1 MLGWLIEE
9 SYIRHPKVVTAAEI
23 QRRLGVSCKTSLVM
37 KRRMQVFA
45 SEQME
50 KVKTLIWKQMEKEF
64 KDFLLPPDGTDIT
77 SIAARKKIVHADTV
91 ALWSCSVRANQGRKR
106 WKHGGLTSSIYM
118 SDKLGG
124 RQIGTLVNVMG
135 TQQGWCLLHSI
146 PNQKA
151 DTLGP
156 IIKEHLPM
164 STGIFTDQGYD
175 WLYRVYRNHRMINHS
190 RKSPDNRFRF
200 ARDRWSRNGVH
211 NQVSEAL
218 NSSLKAEMQ
227 AYRYFKPENSTLYL
241 NEWSFFKNLRYF
253 GLAKIADRR
262 LKRKSRC
269 VDSSADISPSF
280 RRPSVPERIKKLR
293 YQCPSLEDR
302 RDSEHGEQNGK
313 VGEDIQTLL
322 GLSSNARLKD
332 ALTENDVFWQRGHSQ
347 EHQRKQE
354 RRYQYLADQLWSKLN
369 LEEWIPINEIATTF
383 SILPRRLFPI
393 VRRWSDLGLAEV
405 TDIAAEKS
413 GNRTF
418 AYHLCRTL
426 DVRLPRILYMRT
438 KQQMRKGGGK

>member
-1 MLGWLIEE
+1 MPFLEHILNAAMGKNQSVAFQTWQNEIQQGNHHEKVMSLLNCGHKRPKTQVTEHHFCDVRYAQRVFDFVLEQLYPCICSCGEICTTRIRNRPYILRCQKCLKQKSKLAHTPFRNLRLPQWMLGWLIEE

-269 VDSSADISPSF
+269 VDSSADIGPT
-280 RRPSVPERIKKLR
+280 R
-293 YQCPSLEDR
+293 
-302 RDSEHGEQNGK
+302 
-313 VGEDIQTLL
+313 
-322 GLSSNARLKD
+322 
-332 ALTENDVFWQRGHSQ
+332 
-347 EHQRKQE
+347 
-354 RRYQYLADQLWSKLN
+354 
-369 LEEWIPINEIATTF
+369 
-383 SILPRRLFPI
+383 
-393 VRRWSDLGLAEV
+393 
-405 TDIAAEKS
+405 
-413 GNRTF
+413 
-418 AYHLCRTL
+418 
-426 DVRLPRILYMRT
+426 
-438 KQQMRKGGGK
+438 